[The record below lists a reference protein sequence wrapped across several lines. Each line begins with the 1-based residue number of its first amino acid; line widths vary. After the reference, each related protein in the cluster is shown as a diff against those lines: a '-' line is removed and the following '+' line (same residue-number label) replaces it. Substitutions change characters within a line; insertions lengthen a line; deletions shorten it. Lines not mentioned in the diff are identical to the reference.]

1 MELCVDMCLYCL
13 EEEVYTTTVKAEQC
27 DIGPGHQSFVFGT
40 ELALSSDF
48 ARSRKSRRKIFP
60 AAL

>member
-1 MELCVDMCLYCL
+1 MWGV
-13 EEEVYTTTVKAEQC
+13 TN
-27 DIGPGHQSFVFGT
+27 IGPGHQSLDLGI

-60 AAL
+60 AALKT